1 MKGKTIESY
10 WVGAFQNSPLERFIN
25 EKDESALE
33 NLLNI
38 YSLNDA
44 KDINTVSYKFI
55 FKANPFF
62 QETTVV
68 RRLKLENGK
77 PISK

>member
-10 WVGAFQNSPLERFIN
+10 WVGSFQNSPLELFIN
-25 EKDESALE
+25 EKDEGALE
-33 NLLNI
+33 SLLNI
-38 YSLNDA
+38 YSLNDT
-44 KDINTVSYKFI
+44 KDINTVSYRFV

-62 QETTVV
+62 QETTAV

-77 PISK
+77 PVSL